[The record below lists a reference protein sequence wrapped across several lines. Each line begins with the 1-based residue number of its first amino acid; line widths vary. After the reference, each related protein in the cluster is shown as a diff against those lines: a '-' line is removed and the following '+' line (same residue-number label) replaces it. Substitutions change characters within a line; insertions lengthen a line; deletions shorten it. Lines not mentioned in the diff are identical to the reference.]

1 MTNLDAEIE
10 QWLADFARFREMV
23 AALYPKQERA
33 A

>member
-23 AALYPKQERA
+23 RVQWGGGL
-33 A
+33 